1 MQTIYETIFILQ
13 PELTEEQVDTTVGGF
28 EQVLKDA
35 RAELHKTEKWGKK
48 RLAYRVKKSWEGF
61 YVLLEYTSPAA
72 AVSELERKLRIH
84 ENVIKW
90 MSVRKDPR
98 AEAEEERRAA
108 RMARAQMAGGRRGEG
123 DGLGDDDDADGR
135 RGSYRPSGPR
145 GAGPRGGD
153 RDDRQRMGRDI
164 AEEIES

>member
-13 PELTEEQVDTTVGGF
+13 PELTEEQVDATVGGF

-35 RAELHKTEKWGKK
+35 KAELHKTEKWGKK

-98 AEAEEERRAA
+98 AEAEEARRAA
-108 RMARAQMAGGRRGEG
+108 RMARAQTAGGRRGEG
-123 DGLGDDDDADGR
+123 DGMGDDDDSEGR
-135 RGSYRPSGPR
+135 GGSYRPSGPR
-145 GAGPRGGD
+145 GGGPRGGD
-153 RDDRQRMGRDI
+153 RDEREGMGRGVDG
-164 AEEIES
+164 EVES